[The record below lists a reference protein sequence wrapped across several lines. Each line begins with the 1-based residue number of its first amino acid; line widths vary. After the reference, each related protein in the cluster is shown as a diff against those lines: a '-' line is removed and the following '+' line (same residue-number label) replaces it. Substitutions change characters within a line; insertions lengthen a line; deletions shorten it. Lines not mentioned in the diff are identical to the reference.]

1 MFSYLTAFDLYTM
14 GQEGWKSNLLDSCT
28 DLLEATLKVGKKEL
42 EKNIS
47 LNQYFGYVY
56 EPSTV
61 KHNLKS
67 AIFVHDSKL
76 DKRGP
81 KSAFHRT
88 HQLPFDKKLRKKKK
102 FKNPKVLP
110 RILGEIT
117 KNIRNNLGCS
127 KMFLI
132 HIWYKYLIFIFYLKK
147 YRKKKYDIL

>member
-1 MFSYLTAFDLYTM
+1 M

-76 DKRGP
+76 
-81 KSAFHRT
+81 
-88 HQLPFDKKLRKKKK
+88 
-102 FKNPKVLP
+102 V
-110 RILGEIT
+110 II
-117 KNIRNNLGCS
+117 CS
-127 KMFLI
+127 QF
-132 HIWYKYLIFIFYLKK
+132 
-147 YRKKKYDIL
+147 